1 MTQKNKRLHL
11 DLSDHG
17 QDFLYFIV
25 DGGKIIEVGRF
36 QNGIW
41 SGKQVLNTEFN
52 VGDKVEMV
60 IQGKSRFINYPIE
73 SITVLEA
80 LDHE

>member
-1 MTQKNKRLHL
+1 MPQKNKRLRL
-11 DLSDHG
+11 DLADHG

-25 DGGKIIEVGRF
+25 DGGKVIEAGPF

-60 IQGKSRFINYPIE
+60 IQGESRFINYPIE
-73 SITVLEA
+73 SITVLDG